1 MHLSEA
7 REQSTRIPYNILL
20 LDIISR
26 CCNERVN
33 SSNDMMRSIAK
44 ILYYVTLSEW
54 LEPGMAQ
61 SHGLGSSFF
70 GPNIFLTHSF
80 F

>member
-1 MHLSEA
+1 
-7 REQSTRIPYNILL
+7 
-20 LDIISR
+20 
-26 CCNERVN
+26 
-33 SSNDMMRSIAK
+33 MMRSIAK
-44 ILYYVTLSEW
+44 VLYYVTLSER

-70 GPNIFLTHSF
+70 GPIIVLTHSF